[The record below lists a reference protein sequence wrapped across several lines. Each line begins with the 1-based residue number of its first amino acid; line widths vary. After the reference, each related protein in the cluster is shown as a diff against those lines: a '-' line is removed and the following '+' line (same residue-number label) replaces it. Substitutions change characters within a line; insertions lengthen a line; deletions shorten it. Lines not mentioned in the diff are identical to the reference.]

1 MEREGVAWFSKVYPI
16 TQKPDWPGPK
26 PIDVIQRPG
35 ETMFVPGGWW
45 HAVLN
50 LDFTVAVTHNFV
62 SSVNFA
68 KVSTWLQVPGCTAWL
83 LPEKELCAC
92 RLHSAPHMQACCGC
106 GCLGC

>member
-1 MEREGVAWFSKVYPI
+1 VEREGISWFSKVYPL
-16 TQKPDWPGPK
+16 TQQPGWPGPK

-62 SSVNFA
+62 SSDNFQ
-68 KVSTWLQVPGCTAWL
+68 KVRRCWPL
-83 LPEKELCAC
+83 LLRGVHCA
-92 RLHSAPHMQACCGC
+92 RGRA
-106 GCLGC
+106 